1 MYYISWGDFLKS
13 KKIEVDVR
21 NVIGDRVEQ
30 LRKQKGLTQ
39 KDLTV
44 ELFKKGVTIS
54 PSGLSK
60 LEKKIRKVTDI
71 EVVALAEVL
80 DVSVNYLL
88 DSNE

>member
-1 MYYISWGDFLKS
+1 MYYISWGDFLK
-13 KKIEVDVR
+13 KKIEIDVR

-44 ELFKKGVTIS
+44 ELLKKGVSIS

-71 EVVALAEVL
+71 EVVALAEAL
-80 DVSVNYLL
+80 EVSVNYLL

>member
-1 MYYISWGDFLKS
+1 MYYISWGDFLK
-13 KKIEVDVR
+13 KKIEIDVR

-44 ELFKKGVTIS
+44 ELLKKGVSIS

-71 EVVALAEVL
+71 EVVALAEAL

-88 DSNE
+88 DSNK

>member
-1 MYYISWGDFLKS
+1 MKVNKVD
-13 KKIEVDVR
+13 VDVR

-39 KDLTV
+39 KELTI
-44 ELFKKGVTIS
+44 ELLKKGVSIS

-60 LEKKIRKVTDI
+60 LEKKVRKVTDI
-71 EVVALAEVL
+71 EVVALSEVL

>member
-1 MYYISWGDFLKS
+1 MQS
-13 KKIEVDVR
+13 KKVDIDVR

-30 LRKQKGLTQ
+30 LRKHKGLTQ

-44 ELFKKGVTIS
+44 ELLKKGVSIS

-71 EVVALAEVL
+71 EVVALADAL
-80 DVSVNYLL
+80 GVSVNYLL
-88 DSNE
+88 ESNE

>member
-1 MYYISWGDFLKS
+1 MQINKVD
-13 KKIEVDVR
+13 IDVR
-21 NVIGDRVEQ
+21 NVVGDRVEQ

-39 KDLTV
+39 KDLTI
-44 ELFKKGVTIS
+44 ELSKKGVSIS

-60 LEKKIRKVTDI
+60 IEKKIRKVTDI
-71 EVVALAEVL
+71 EVVALAEAL